1 MRRRLWRVKGREGWG
16 AERLGGME
24 GVPQEQG
31 WVGGVGRQTE
41 VALSLGE
48 NEELADFYRHL
59 EGGFWRNP
67 FMKFI
72 VETDH

>member
-1 MRRRLWRVKGREGWG
+1 MEREGQRRIG

-41 VALSLGE
+41 GALSLGE

-59 EGGFWRNP
+59 EGASGG
-67 FMKFI
+67 
-72 VETDH
+72 THS